1 MNSFI
6 VGDIHGK
13 IDLLSDLWKK
23 IKPMLSK
30 DDNLIFLGDYID
42 RGLHSFE
49 VVEFLSVIGQN
60 YPSFFLMGNH
70 EVMLRNY
77 LSGEDKTLYFANGGM
92 ATIKSY
98 SARFGSFS
106 IPENHAPV
114 LFSEK
119 YYYIGNDFI
128 AVHAGFNPEKEKP
141 DDSDVEEMVWI
152 REKFY
157 KSGRIWKKTIVF
169 GHTQTQYMGS
179 VSGSVFFDS
188 AHNLIGI
195 DTGAAYG
202 EKLSCIIMP
211 ERNVIQSDI

>member
-1 MNSFI
+1 
-6 VGDIHGK
+6 VG
-13 IDLLSDLWKK
+13 
-23 IKPMLSK
+23 
-30 DDNLIFLGDYID
+30 
-42 RGLHSFE
+42 
-49 VVEFLSVIGQN
+49 
-60 YPSFFLMGNH
+60 
-70 EVMLRNY
+70 
-77 LSGEDKTLYFANGGM
+77 
-92 ATIKSY
+92 
-98 SARFGSFS
+98 
-106 IPENHAPV
+106 IPEKHHSI

-119 YYYIGNDFI
+119 FYYCENDFI
-128 AVHAGFNPEKEKP
+128 AVHAGFNPEKIEP
-141 DDSDVEEMVWI
+141 EDSDIDEMIWI

-202 EKLSCIIMP
+202 EKLSFIIMP